1 MGSYTGAR
9 SAYEDVV
16 SRASRGPSATHTA
29 EKQVMETQEL
39 NPLVDPGA
47 NNWGKSRRSLIRF
60 NDMPDGRFEVAVGLS
75 VPVEIRLD
83 TTGSMGGNVDIALK
97 GIPDTRDYLDSVMR
111 PGCEAHVATGVF
123 NDISDRFPNRKL
135 GVVMTRSQ
143 FEMTEKMAEQM
154 QYHIPMRQGGDGP
167 EDPHYGLFGAA
178 YLSSLYINR
187 IGLKG
192 YDFTISDATAHSCL
206 DKRQLI
212 RIYGED
218 VFEAVAANGHQIN
231 PDDLP
236 SNRKIVQDLLTRSH
250 AFFLQVGE
258 NASTTRFWTDLM
270 GEDRIVVLPRTE
282 LLPQVVS
289 AIVGL
294 TEGTLD
300 LQSVVEYLKNRGVR
314 KNDATA
320 IERSVRNMPIGAQTV
335 LESFNNI
342 PVKGDIFSTKED
354 LWPAVKVADRDDLDV
369 AAKAPE
375 EVGDWF
381 LAIMVA
387 ANAAT
392 ITTVSTR

>member
-1 MGSYTGAR
+1 MGDRTGSREAYTA
-9 SAYEDVV
+9 VV
-16 SRASRGPSATHTA
+16 SRASREKSATHRA
-29 EKQVMETQEL
+29 EKQVMETMEL

-60 NDMPDGRFEVAVGLS
+60 NETEDGRFEVAVGLS

-83 TTGSMGGNVDIALK
+83 TTGSMGNNVDIALK
-97 GIPDTRDYLDSVMR
+97 GIPDTRDYLDGVMR

-123 NDISDRFPNRKL
+123 NDIVDRFPNRKL

-178 YLSSLYINR
+178 YLSSFYINR

-192 YDFTISDATAHSCL
+192 YDFTISDATAHSSL
-206 DKRQLI
+206 DKDQLI
-212 RIYGED
+212 RIYGKD
-218 VFEAVAANGHQIN
+218 VFEAVAGNGHQIN
-231 PDDLP
+231 PNDLP
-236 SNRKIVQDLLTRSH
+236 TNRQVVKDLLARSH

-258 NASTTRFWTDLM
+258 NSTTTRFWADLM
-270 GEDRIVVLPRTE
+270 GEDRIVMLPKTE

-300 LQSVVEYLKNRGVR
+300 LQSVVEYLEARGVS
-314 KNDATA
+314 KNDAA
-320 IERSVRNMPIGAQTV
+320 LIERSVRNIPIGAQTV
-335 LESFNNI
+335 LENFNNI
-342 PVKGDIFSTKED
+342 PVRGDIFDTKED
-354 LWPAVKVADRDDLDV
+354 LWPAVHAADRDDLEETE
-369 AAKAPE
+369 KAPE
-375 EVGDWF
+375 EVGGW
-381 LAIMVA
+381 I
-387 ANAAT
+387 
-392 ITTVSTR
+392 

>member
-1 MGSYTGAR
+1 MGNNTGAR
-9 SAYEDVV
+9 RAYEAVV
-16 SRASRGPSATHTA
+16 ERAARAPSATHIA

-60 NDMPDGRFEVAVGLS
+60 NNLADGRFEVAVGLS

-83 TTGSMGGNVDIALK
+83 TTGSMGHNVDVALK

-123 NDISDRFPNRKL
+123 NDVVDRFSNGKP

-178 YLSSLYINR
+178 YLTSFYINR

-192 YDFTISDATAHSCL
+192 YDFTISDATAHSAL
-206 DKRQLI
+206 QSSQLE
-212 RIYGED
+212 RIYGKD
-218 VFEAVAANGHQIN
+218 VYDAVAENGHQFSPKN
-231 PDDLP
+231 LP
-236 SNRKIVQDLLTRSH
+236 SNRQVVKDLLTRSH
-250 AFFLQVGE
+250 AFFLQVGNNPE
-258 NASTTRFWTDLM
+258 TTRFWTDLM
-270 GEDRIVVLPRTE
+270 GENRIVVLPRTE

-300 LQSVVEYLKNRGVR
+300 LQSVREYLETRGVSKR
-314 KNDATA
+314 DAEL
-320 IERSVRNMPIGAQTV
+320 IERSVRNIPIGAQTV
-335 LESFNNI
+335 LENFNNI
-342 PVKGDIFSTKED
+342 PVRGDIFNTKED
-354 LWPAVKVADRDDLDV
+354 LWPAVRAADRSDFDG

-375 EVGDWF
+375 EVGNW
-381 LAIMVA
+381 L
-387 ANAAT
+387 
-392 ITTVSTR
+392 